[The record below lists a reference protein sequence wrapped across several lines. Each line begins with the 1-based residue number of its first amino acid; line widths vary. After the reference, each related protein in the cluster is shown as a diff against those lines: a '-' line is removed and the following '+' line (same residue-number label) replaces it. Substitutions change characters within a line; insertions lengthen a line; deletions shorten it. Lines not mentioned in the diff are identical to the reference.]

1 MNKEEA
7 SKLENFLSK
16 EIDLR
21 EIIFVLWNRKFFLIS
36 LSFLFSIISIFYSL
50 SIPNK
55 YTSESILEVQSNS
68 STSGAMSSIRSQ
80 FGGIASLAGINLGS
94 GDSGDKSFWVMERI
108 KSKEFSK
115 HIYSF
120 PGVVENFFAV
130 EKYDPDEQK
139 IFYNEKIFKQS
150 VWQTRSNG
158 KSYKPT
164 FLEFHAAFNSSL
176 DVQKNTETGFI
187 DLKFEH
193 FSPKFSE
200 ELLNLVIN
208 EINVLTK
215 EGDKNEATFSLEYLQ
230 SVLGKTLIED
240 TRLSINELIKTQLNI
255 IMLADVKDFY
265 ILKPIDLP
273 FVPESKSSPSRSL
286 IVIMWSF
293 FGFLLSSL
301 YILVRHFYLK
311 K

>member
-68 STSGAMSSIRSQ
+68 SASSAMSSIRSQ
-80 FGGIASLAGINLGS
+80 FGGIASLAGINLAS

-139 IFYNEKIFKQS
+139 IFYNEEIFKQS

-158 KSYKPT
+158 KSFKPT
-164 FLEFHAAFNSSL
+164 FLEFHA
-176 DVQKNTETGFI
+176 
-187 DLKFEH
+187 
-193 FSPKFSE
+193 
-200 ELLNLVIN
+200 
-208 EINVLTK
+208 
-215 EGDKNEATFSLEYLQ
+215 
-230 SVLGKTLIED
+230 
-240 TRLSINELIKTQLNI
+240 
-255 IMLADVKDFY
+255 
-265 ILKPIDLP
+265 
-273 FVPESKSSPSRSL
+273 VP
-286 IVIMWSF
+286 
-293 FGFLLSSL
+293 
-301 YILVRHFYLK
+301 
-311 K
+311 